1 MFKTNDKGGWIVPD
15 GTEIPAC
22 SVVPAYSTLG
32 NGCKL
37 GSNCSWLGVESWL
50 TLANVDGS
58 GRQVK
63 HAAGVKVEAGA
74 LLEKFCAKAAAENKH
89 RYAAVIQAVA
99 EVM

>member
-1 MFKTNDKGGWIVPD
+1 MFKTNDKG

-22 SVVPAYSTLG
+22 SVVPAYCTLG

-58 GRQVK
+58 GR
-63 HAAGVKVEAGA
+63 HAAGVKVEAGCFVGS
-74 LLEKFCAKAAAENKH
+74 LEKFCAKAAAENKH
-89 RYAAVIQAVA
+89 RYAAVA